1 MKKILLSVLAIVSMA
16 SCTTVLETARTESAP
31 SQLLSA
37 TVADLEVGKD
47 RITYPMT
54 VTKDIR
60 RGGLSN
66 IYRAAEA
73 KALRE
78 VGGNAD
84 LLVEPEYTTE
94 KKWTF
99 LSGTKI
105 VKVTVSGRPAKFT
118 NFHSLNDSVWCNP
131 LFRAKYGN
139 R

>member
-1 MKKILLSVLAIVSMA
+1 MKKILLSVLAIASMA

-66 IYRAAEA
+66 IYHAAEA